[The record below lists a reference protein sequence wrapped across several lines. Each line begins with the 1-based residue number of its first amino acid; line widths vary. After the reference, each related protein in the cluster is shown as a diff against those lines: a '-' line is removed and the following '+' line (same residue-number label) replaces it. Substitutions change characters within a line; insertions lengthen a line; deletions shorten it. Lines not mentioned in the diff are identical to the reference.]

1 MLRTVVARSPAE
13 LDRLRPVWDQLYQT
27 SPVSLFQ
34 SFTWNRLAASFFAA
48 REQPFVVLV
57 ESDAGAA
64 LIPGAIADHGFTL
77 LGEAL
82 FDYRDVLCGGDPALL
97 RRAWQE
103 VAGLGLPMFFAA
115 LRGEDRRHAWQEFAP
130 QPFVNAPCVLTRD
143 LSAEQLAAAHA
154 RIGSR
159 WRKILRQGVEFR
171 HDEQPS
177 PGLLRNIYQLKAAQP
192 PANLFRDAERINF
205 LVEAAAAGPAP
216 CEVYSLVHGATL
228 VAALVTFREG
238 GTRRFYTIF
247 YDHSWAHFSPGI
259 VLLFEAT
266 RQSLEEGLN
275 CDYMTGEQSHKS
287 RLATSQVPLF
297 RVECSR
303 EVLLRTSGYAEQEVP
318 ELAA

>member
-13 LDRLRPVWDQLYQT
+13 MDRLRPVWNHLYQH
-27 SPVSLFQ
+27 SAVSFFQ
-34 SFTWNRLAASFFAA
+34 AFSWNRLAALCFAA
-48 REQPFVVLV
+48 REEPFVVLV

-82 FDYRDVLCGGDPALL
+82 FDYRDVLCAGDPAVL

-103 VAGLGLPMFFAA
+103 VAALGLPMFFAA
-115 LRGEDRRHAWQEFAP
+115 LRGDDRRQAWHDFAP
-130 QPFVNAPCVLTRD
+130 QPFVNAPCVLARE
-143 LSAEQLAAAHA
+143 LSAEQLVAAHS

-159 WRKILRQGVEFR
+159 WRKILRQDVDFH
-171 HDEQPS
+171 HDAQPS
-177 PGLLRNIYQLKAAQP
+177 PDLLRNIYQLKAEQV
-192 PANLFRDAERINF
+192 PANLFRDPARINF
-205 LVEAAAAGPAP
+205 LVEGAVAGPAP
-216 CEVYSLVHGATL
+216 CEVYSLVHGAKL
-228 VAALVTFREG
+228 VAALVTFRDG

-247 YDHSWAHFSPGI
+247 YDHSWARFSPGM

-266 RQSLEEGLN
+266 RQSLEQGLN

-303 EVLLRTSGYAEQEVP
+303 EVLLRASGYAEQEVP

>member
-1 MLRTVVARSPAE
+1 MLRKVVARSPAE
-13 LDRLRPVWDQLYQT
+13 LDRLRPVWDHLYQA
-27 SPVSLFQ
+27 SAASLFQ
-34 SFTWNRLAASFFAA
+34 SFSWNRLAASFFAA
-48 REQPFVVLV
+48 REEPFVVLV
-57 ESDAGAA
+57 ESGAGAA

-82 FDYRDVLCGGDPALL
+82 FDYRDVLSAGDPALL

-103 VAGLGLPMFFAA
+103 VAALGLPMFFAA
-115 LRGEDRRHAWQEFAP
+115 VRGEDRRQVWQEFAP

-143 LSAEQLAAAHA
+143 VSAEQLAAAHS

-171 HDEQPS
+171 HDAQPS
-177 PGLLRNIYQLKAAQP
+177 ADLLRIIYQLKAAQL
-192 PANLFRDAERINF
+192 PANLFRDASRINF

-216 CEVYSLVHGATL
+216 CEVYSLTQGATL
-228 VAALVTFREG
+228 VAALVTFRDG

-247 YDHSWAHFSPGI
+247 YDHSWARYSPGM

-266 RQSLEEGLN
+266 RLSLEEGLN

-303 EVLLRTSGYAEQEVP
+303 ELLLRASGYAEQDVP
-318 ELAA
+318 QLAA

>member
-1 MLRTVVARSPAE
+1 M
-13 LDRLRPVWDQLYQT
+13 DRLRPVWNHLYQT

-34 SFTWNRLAASFFAA
+34 SFDWNRLAASCFAA

-82 FDYRDVLCGGDPALL
+82 FDYRDVLCAGDPALL

-103 VAGLGLPMFFAA
+103 VAALGLPMFFAA
-115 LRGEDRRHAWQEFAP
+115 LCGEDRRHAWQEFAP
-130 QPFVNAPCVLTRD
+130 QPFVNAPCVLARD
-143 LSAEQLAAAHA
+143 RSAEQLAAAHS

-171 HDEQPS
+171 HDAPPS
-177 PGLLRNIYQLKAAQP
+177 PDLLRNIYRLKAAQP
-192 PANLFRDAERINF
+192 PANLFRDPGRINF
-205 LVEAAAAGPAP
+205 LVEAAAAGPAL
-216 CEVYSLVHGATL
+216 CEVYSLVHGASL
-228 VAALVTFREG
+228 VAALVTFRDG

-259 VLLFEAT
+259 VLLFEVT
-266 RQSLEEGLN
+266 RLSLEEGLS

-303 EVLLRTSGYAEQEVP
+303 EVLFRASGYAEQEVP